1 MLHSFA
7 LRNLLAVASFALVA
21 PVLAAP
27 VDLNL
32 PAQPLSTSL
41 RQLGEAAGLSIAAD
55 SSLTGHLHAPAV
67 SGRLEPTAALQQ
79 LLEGSG
85 LTYQRTGNTLI
96 ITRQGDSDASLQ
108 LGATSITGTGLG
120 ETTDGSGSYTTG
132 STSTATKMPLSIRET
147 PQSISVMSRQRM
159 DDQNLTQLTDAVR
172 QVPGLS
178 MTQSGNTGSDSSPIY
193 SRGFR
198 VENYQIDGE
207 PLLNSGYASIFQ
219 SNDLA
224 IYDRIEVIR
233 GATGLTNGV
242 GTPGA
247 TLNLVRK
254 RPTHE
259 WKSSVGLKA
268 GSWDNNAIE
277 LDSGGPLNDSGSV
290 RGRMVAAYR
299 DAGSHIDRLNERHK
313 VIYGIV
319 EADLTPDTLLSLGAD
334 MQHHD
339 ANNHARLGRPLFY
352 SDGSHTDWSR
362 SASAATAW
370 GYSKRHFASGF
381 ASLDQQL
388 NDDWKAKVTLSR
400 GRYEYDEVLG
410 HTSSTSYPDR
420 LTGTGGTVWGGRW
433 GSKPVQDSLDMHLRG
448 SFELL
453 GQQHDVVLGHSR
465 QQTRYKADD
474 YDLWYYDGWSN
485 VIPDYNGWDG
495 KTPVKP
501 NIPVNGRTDY
511 DENQQATYGS
521 LRLRATDR
529 LSVFLGARVS
539 DWEDVRKTRSYRAD
553 VQDSETRRTETGVV
567 TPFAG
572 VVYDLDDTWSVYASY
587 TSIFKPQSNRL
598 LDGSYIDPLEGNGYE
613 VGIKAGFFEDRL
625 NFSTAI
631 YQIEQDNLAVAI
643 PDTYVPGTTDLAYR
657 AESGTKTR
665 GFEVELSGELMPN
678 WQVSTSFSRNIVQ
691 DSNGSALNTEIPQNT
706 AKLFSSYL
714 IENLG
719 NGLTVGGGVNWQNAI
734 YTDGRGPNS
743 VRFTQSS
750 YAVVDLMARY
760 PITEQLT
767 ATLNLNNLLD
777 KEYYTSTSSAYYGT
791 PRNATLGLRLS
802 F

>member
-1 MLHSFA
+1 MLHSS

-27 VDLNL
+27 VELNL
-32 PAQPLSTSL
+32 PAQPLSVSL

-55 SSLTGHLHAPAV
+55 SSLTGHLHAPAI
-67 SGRLEPTAALQQ
+67 SGAFEPTVALQQ
-79 LLEGSG
+79 LLDGSG
-85 LTYQRTGNTLI
+85 LTYQHAGNTLI
-96 ITRQGDSDASLQ
+96 ITRQENHGASLE
-108 LGATSITGTGLG
+108 LGATSITGAGLG
-120 ETTDGSGSYTTG
+120 DTTDGTGSYTTG
-132 STSTATKMPLSIRET
+132 STSTATKLPLTIRET

-178 MTQSGNTGSDSSPIY
+178 MAQSGNTGSDSSPIY
-193 SRGFR
+193 SRGFQ

-254 RPTHE
+254 RPTSE
-259 WKSSVGLKA
+259 WQSSVGLKA
-268 GSWDNNAIE
+268 GSWDNNSIE
-277 LDSGGPLNDSGSV
+277 LDSGGPLNDSGTV
-290 RGRMVAAYR
+290 RARMVAAYR

-319 EADLTPDTLLSLGAD
+319 EADLTPDTLLSISAD
-334 MQHHD
+334 VQHHD
-339 ANNHARLGRPLFY
+339 ANNHARLGLPLYY
-352 SDGSHTDWSR
+352 SDGSYTDWSR
-362 SASAATAW
+362 SASSATAW
-370 GYSKRHFASGF
+370 GYSKRNYTSAFASI
-381 ASLDQQL
+381 DQQL
-388 NDDWKAKVTLSR
+388 NEDWKAKVTLSH

-410 HTSSTSYPDR
+410 HTSSTAYPDKA
-420 LTGTGGTVWGGRW
+420 TGAGGQIYGGRW
-433 GSKPVQDSLDMHLRG
+433 DGRPVQDSLDMHLRG

-453 GQQHDVVLGHSR
+453 GQQHDVVLGHSN
-465 QQTRYKADD
+465 QQTRYKANGYSAGASSMWFVGDIPS
-474 YDLWYYDGWSN
+474 YY
-485 VIPDYNGWDG
+485 GWDG
-495 KTPVKP
+495 KTPAKP
-501 NIPVNGRTDY
+501 DIRVTGRTSY
-511 DENQQATYGS
+511 NEQQQATYGS
-521 LRLRATDR
+521 VRLRATDQ

-539 DWEDVRKTRSYRAD
+539 DWESVQKGSSPRDRK
-553 VQDSETRRTETGVV
+553 ETGVV

-572 VVYDLDDTWSVYASY
+572 VVYELDDTWSAYASY
-587 TSIFKPQSNRL
+587 TSIFKPQNNRL

-613 VGIKAGFFEDRL
+613 LGIKAGFFEDRL

-631 YQIEQDNLAVAI
+631 YQIEQDNLAVSI
-643 PDTYVPGTTDLAYR
+643 PDTYVLGTTDLAYR

-678 WQVSTSFSRNIVQ
+678 WQVSTSFSRNLVQ
-691 DSNGSALNTEIPQNT
+691 DSSGSALNTNIPQNT
-706 AKLFSSYL
+706 AKLFTSYL

-743 VRFTQSS
+743 VRFTQDS

-760 PITEQLT
+760 PITEQLS

-791 PRNATLGLRLS
+791 PRNATLGLRLT